1 MIKGSCA
8 CGGIKFEVD
17 KVLALTTC
25 HCSNCRKLSGSAFG
39 AYAHVAKKD
48 FRFIA
53 GEDLMDSF
61 ESSPGSIR
69 KHCRVCGSQAPG
81 QAPYLPTVS
90 IPAGLLDDDPG
101 VKPALHVF
109 VSSKA
114 PWWEITDD
122 LPQHEKWVP
131 GYEPKK

>member
-8 CGGIKFEVD
+8 CGGIRFEVD
-17 KVLALTTC
+17 QVLALTHC
-25 HCSNCRKLSGSAFG
+25 HCSICRKLSGAAF
-39 AYAHVAKKD
+39 ASYAHVSKKK
-48 FRFIA
+48 FRFVS
-53 GEDLMDSF
+53 GEDLIAHY
-61 ESSPGSIR
+61 ESTPGSTR
-69 KHCRVCGSQAPG
+69 GFCRTCGSSAPG

-90 IPAGLLDDDPG
+90 IPAGLFDDDPG
-101 VKPALHVF
+101 VRPSLHVF

-114 PWWEITDD
+114 PWWEIADN